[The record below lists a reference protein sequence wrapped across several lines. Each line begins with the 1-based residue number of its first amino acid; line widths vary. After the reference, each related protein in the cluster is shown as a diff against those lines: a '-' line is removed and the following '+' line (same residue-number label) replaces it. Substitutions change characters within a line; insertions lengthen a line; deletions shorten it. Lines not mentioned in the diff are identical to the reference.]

1 MTRIAIVTL
10 AILLACAPEAAAQ
23 SAEPAA
29 PRLKELVAVS
39 SEIVRIGDL
48 VDNAGAAANV
58 AVFRAPDLGQTGTVP
73 AARVAE
79 ALRPHDVTRLET
91 GGLSEVIVTRL
102 SRAITGAEV
111 GERIAGAFAG
121 QFGFG
126 QAQNLTITLDR
137 EVRILHVEPQVTG
150 ELAVA
155 RMNVEPRT
163 GRFEIAFELP
173 GSAAARRLP
182 LRFTGT
188 VTEMVES
195 VTLTRALRR
204 GDTVRESDVL
214 MQRRPKAEV
223 GDDAIS
229 IDQAVGL
236 AAKRPLRANL
246 ALRAADLSRAEVV
259 QRNEMVTMLY
269 EVPGIVL
276 TMRAK
281 ALEAGA
287 VGDVIGVVNMQTN
300 RTIQATVAG
309 PGRVTLASTTPR
321 VAAAL
326 APTSDNPARSRTQ

>member
-1 MTRIAIVTL
+1 MIRIVVVTL
-10 AILLACAPEAAAQ
+10 ATLLACASEATAQ

-39 SEIVRIGDL
+39 SDIVRIGDL
-48 VDNAGAAANV
+48 VDNAGAAASI
-58 AVFRAPDLGQTGTVP
+58 AVFRAPDLGETGTVP
-73 AARVAE
+73 VARVAE
-79 ALRPHDVTRLET
+79 ALRRHDVTRLET

-102 SRAITGAEV
+102 SRAIGAADIV
-111 GERIAGAFAG
+111 ERIAAAFAG
-121 QFGFG
+121 QFGLG
-126 QAQNLTITLDR
+126 EAQNLAITLDR
-137 EVRILHVEPQVTG
+137 EARMVHVEPQATG
-150 ELAVA
+150 ELAVS

-188 VTEMVES
+188 ITEMVES
-195 VTLTRALRR
+195 ATLTRALRR
-204 GDTVRESDVL
+204 GDTIRESDVA

-223 GDDAIS
+223 GDDAVG

-236 AAKRPLRANL
+236 AAKRPLRANQ

-259 QRNEMVTMLY
+259 QRNEAVTMVY

-287 VGDVIGVVNMQTN
+287 VGDVIALLNMQTN

-309 PGRVTLASTTPR
+309 PGRVTLAPTTPL

-326 APTSDNPARSRTQ
+326 APNPARSRTQ

>member
-1 MTRIAIVTL
+1 MIRIVVITL
-10 AILLACAPEAAAQ
+10 ATLLAGASEATAQ
-23 SAEPAA
+23 AAEPAA

-39 SEIVRIGDL
+39 SDLVRIGDL
-48 VDNAGAAANV
+48 VDNAGAAADV
-58 AVFRAPDLGQTGTVP
+58 AVFRAPDLGHTGTVP

-79 ALRPHDVTRLET
+79 ALRPHDVMRLET

-102 SRAITGAEV
+102 SRAITGADIV
-111 GERIAGAFAG
+111 ERIATAFAG
-121 QFGFG
+121 RFGFG
-126 QAQNLTITLDR
+126 EAQNLTVTLDR
-137 EVRILHVEPQVTG
+137 EARILHVEPQVTG
-150 ELAVA
+150 ELVVA

-163 GRFEIAFELP
+163 GRFEIAFEIP
-173 GSAAARRLP
+173 GSAVARRLP

-188 VTEMVES
+188 LTETVES
-195 VTLTRALRR
+195 ATLTRALRR
-204 GDTVRESDVL
+204 GDTIRESDVV
-214 MQRRPKAEV
+214 MQRRPKAEI
-223 GDDAIS
+223 GDDAIGV
-229 IDQAVGL
+229 DQAIGL

-259 QRNEMVTMLY
+259 QRNEVVTMVY

-287 VGDVIGVVNMQTN
+287 VGDVIGVVNLQTN

-309 PGRVTLASTTPR
+309 PGRVTLAPTTPL

-326 APTSDNPARSRTQ
+326 APNPARSRTQ